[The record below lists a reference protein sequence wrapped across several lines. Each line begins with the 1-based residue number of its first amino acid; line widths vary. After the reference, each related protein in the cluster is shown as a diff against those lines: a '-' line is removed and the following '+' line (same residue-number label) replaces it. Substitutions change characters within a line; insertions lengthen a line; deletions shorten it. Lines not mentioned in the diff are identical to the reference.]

1 MVIFNSK
8 LLNYQMVSLQ
18 QMDKNI
24 QTLHWVRPPTT
35 KSQLVAPCD
44 SCVVLQLI
52 SFVQWGPITLQLTL
66 TLNFGSRGLHFMK
79 QLWISCP
86 SKGQQISCPLGL
98 NLQRGTLGLNGDK
111 NASGRVIYVAFAFMY
126 RHTVIH
132 MIEHDIN
139 NINLCLHAHALFISM
154 HFPCACFLF
163 FQDVGEVRLWN
174 RSCLRSWWANSCK
187 TKHMSQAENMHCIFA
202 RTLTTYTYIIILVYH
217 ISLS

>member
-1 MVIFNSK
+1 M
-8 LLNYQMVSLQ
+8 
-18 QMDKNI
+18 
-24 QTLHWVRPPTT
+24 RPPTT

-98 NLQRGTLGLNGDK
+98 NLQRGTPGLNGDK

-163 FQDVGEVRLWN
+163 SKMLVKLGFEIVAVWDHDEQTAARQ
-174 RSCLRSWWANSCK
+174 STWAK
-187 TKHMSQAENMHCIFA
+187 Q
-202 RTLTTYTYIIILVYH
+202 RTCTAYLHELSLHTH
-217 ISLS
+217 IS